1 MRVAEAVFRA
11 VSNPINNGLMLRIA
25 FHECGTFDYRGPPG
39 RKGGC
44 NGSIRYE
51 FDWVSNGGIQRF
63 GYPFMW
69 AGREI
74 ANAILGAGT
83 ISFADAAVIVGA
95 AGVANAGG
103 PWVNGTRSFFLFLF
117 AIVRARKNKVPL
129 SPPPPLSLSLFPRKN
144 KSSSFPSVGYG
155 RPDVTEEDIKTGV
168 SANTE
173 VEKDFELPELLA
185 EWQRFGFDADILC
198 ILSGGH
204 SFGISATSSP
214 QGLLTTPVFSNKYY
228 KNIEAGVSS
237 MGERNKENERGRERK
252 RKREG
257 SGSQEA
263 ELSPLDKGR

>member
-44 NGSIRYE
+44 NGSIKYE

-74 ANAILGAGT
+74 SNAILGAGT
-83 ISFADAAVIVGA
+83 ISYADAAVIVGA

-103 PWVNGTRSFFLFLF
+103 PWVN
-117 AIVRARKNKVPL
+117 
-129 SPPPPLSLSLFPRKN
+129 
-144 KSSSFPSVGYG
+144 VGYG

-185 EWQRFGFDADILC
+185 EWERFGFGPKILW
-198 ILSGGH
+198 
-204 SFGISATSSP
+204 
-214 QGLLTTPVFSNKYY
+214 
-228 KNIEAGVSS
+228 
-237 MGERNKENERGRERK
+237 
-252 RKREG
+252 
-257 SGSQEA
+257 
-263 ELSPLDKGR
+263 